1 MTQPGGR
8 IDGLLGRMGA
18 LLEPM
23 VAAEDPR
30 RYFLAVYMRTTAAV
44 KAELEDERLGGF
56 ADPAWTEA
64 WDLAFAALYLDAID
78 RWNEDRTVP
87 LMPLAE
93 QHGTIRFLR
102 AIVTAN
108 VADPSLMRFLTA
120 TLNIAASP
128 EHPLAPMLHI
138 RWRRFHG
145 FVQQSLMQDIAA
157 GREPHTMEPSRGAE
171 QLLATYEGLQL
182 QSMVRPEMDLLE
194 SFDRAVTRLRE
205 GWSREYVPPV
215 WDLGR
220 AS

>member
-1 MTQPGGR
+1 MPSPTTDSAPHDDVSTRTQIVDAMIRVLHELPLHEVTPER
-8 IDGLLGRMGA
+8 VATEADTTTATLDVSFPSWDGLL
-18 LLEPM
+18 
-23 VAAEDPR
+23 
-30 RYFLAVYMRTTAAV
+30 LAT
-44 KAELEDERLGGF
+44 
-56 ADPAWTEA
+56 
-64 WDLAFAALYLDAID
+64 ID
-78 RWNEDRTVP
+78 RWNDRRTTP
-87 LMPLAE
+87 LMPIATE
-93 QHGTIRFLR
+93 MGTMRFLR

-108 VADPSLMRFLTA
+108 IADPSLMRFLTS
-120 TLNIAASP
+120 TLNIAAAP
-128 EHPLAPMLHI
+128 RHPLAPMLHA

-145 FVQQSLMQDIAA
+145 FVQQSLVQDIAA
-157 GREPHTMEPSRGAE
+157 GREPRTMEPSRGAE

>member
-1 MTQPGGR
+1 MHIETPPMPVLDDTALRGEVIHGMITALR
-8 IDGLLGRMGA
+8 SRPLHEVTPEVVAAAAGVPIDVVDRTFPSWDGLL
-18 LLEPM
+18 
-23 VAAEDPR
+23 
-30 RYFLAVYMRTTAAV
+30 LAT
-44 KAELEDERLGGF
+44 
-56 ADPAWTEA
+56 
-64 WDLAFAALYLDAID
+64 ID

-128 EHPLAPMLHI
+128 EHPLAPMLHA
-138 RWRRFHG
+138 RWRRFHA
-145 FVQQSLMQDIAA
+145 FVQHALERDVML
-157 GREPHTMEPSRGAE
+157 GREPGTMEPARGSE

-194 SFDRAVTRLRE
+194 AFDRAVTRLRE
-205 GWSREYVPPV
+205 GWSRAYVPPV
-215 WDLGR
+215 WDLDLVH
-220 AS
+220 